1 MVDIW
6 RELTDI
12 DTAEFGWE
20 LREPIVSAFK
30 KLYSEDEIQKE
41 LSIIG
46 NYGST
51 GTLKRLATAGDAVI
65 QTFLEVILKIR
76 SELHVESADDDIY
89 QIVNNYLNYSYGD
102 KYKLRIYRV
111 LKAYMNASNT
121 GSYTEPGYNHIV
133 ATGEATFLAGNEL
146 MMIKPQP
153 NTDYAGLRIV
163 FGENISYT
171 EFIVTIENIFGD
183 AKLTLTHTPS
193 EGQQDM
199 VMWVY
204 DEITNVIPPG
214 ILKVTITD
222 SATGA
227 IRTDVHIDSYACK
240 FGMNEPEG
248 YSTTTERDYIY
259 TTDATSA
266 HILLYIGP
274 FKRIKTPI
282 TLDNKPV
289 ESISS
294 SAFYEQDMQ
303 AVKIMGSPDIID

>member
-30 KLYSEDEIQKE
+30 KLYNEDEIQKE

-51 GTLKRLATAGDAVI
+51 GTLKRLATTGDAVI

-102 KYKLRIYRV
+102 KYKLRIYKV

-133 ATGEATFLAGNEL
+133 ATGEAVFLAGNEL
-146 MMIKPQP
+146 MMIKSQAE
-153 NTDYAGLRIV
+153 TEYAGLRLN
-163 FGENISYT
+163 FDENVREE
-171 EFIVTIENIFGD
+171 EFTVTIENLFGG
-183 AKLTLTHTPS
+183 ANLVQTWTPVA
-193 EGQQDM
+193 GQQG
-199 VMWVY
+199 VNMWIY
-204 DEITNVIPPG
+204 DEITNLIPPG
-214 ILKVTITD
+214 IIKVTITD

-240 FGMNEPEG
+240 FGMAEPEG
-248 YSTTTERDYIY
+248 YFQTYEENYVY

-274 FKRIKTPI
+274 FKRIKTPV

-303 AVKIMGSPDIID
+303 AVKIIGSPDIID